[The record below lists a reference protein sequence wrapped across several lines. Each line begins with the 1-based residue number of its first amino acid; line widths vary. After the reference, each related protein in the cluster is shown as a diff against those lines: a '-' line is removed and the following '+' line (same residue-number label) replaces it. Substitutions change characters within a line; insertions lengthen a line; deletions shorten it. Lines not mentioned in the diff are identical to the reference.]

1 MRTRLLSVLAVA
13 VLAAALLL
21 GLAGGA
27 SGAPPGHH
35 STSFKVAIAKGTVS
49 HPVTGRAYVIITR
62 NGDDEPR
69 FQLDIT
75 AGVPFFGKDVSDV
88 KAGKAFTIDTGPGV
102 YGYPLESIR
111 RIPAGVYYVQAF
123 FNVYTK
129 FERSDGSTVW
139 LHMPGGDGQNPLDSP
154 GNLYS
159 TPRKVHL
166 EPRRAQSIKL
176 VLDQVIQPADPVPPG
191 GTAQQGNPA
200 DSAHVRHVKI
210 KSKLLSDYWGTD
222 MYIGADV
229 LLPEGYDASTDK
241 YPVVYLHGHYPS
253 GNPYS
258 FTEDLGNDFSKWWV
272 AADTPRMIVVQF
284 RHENPYYDDS
294 SAVNS
299 ANLGPYGD
307 AITEELMP
315 AIDAEFRTINERW
328 ARALTG
334 GSTGGWAGLAQLF
347 FYPELYVGAWVR
359 SPDPVDFRFHQLIN
373 VYEDENAYFTQ
384 SDWVDVPRPSSR
396 DISGDVRWTM
406 EEENHFE
413 LALGTHGRSGL
424 GQWDIWQAVF
434 GPQGPDGYPAPIWDK
449 ATGEIDHTVS
459 EAWKP
464 MDLRLYLQENWATV
478 GPQVAGRIHICAGDD
493 DNYFLNNAVELLDEY
508 LKTTTNPAADAEI
521 VYGHNQGHSW
531 WPQTFPELLTIIYAA
546 MHP

>member
-13 VLAAALLL
+13 VLAAALSI

-27 SGAPPGHH
+27 SGDRPGQH

-49 HPVTGRAYVIITR
+49 HPVTGRAYVIVTR
-62 NGDDEPR
+62 NGEDEPR
-69 FQLDIT
+69 FQLDVT
-75 AGVPFFGKDVSDV
+75 GVPFFGKDVRRA
-88 KAGKAFTIDTGPGV
+88 KAGHAFTIDTGPGV
-102 YGYPLESIR
+102 YGYPLKSIR
-111 RIPAGVYYVQAF
+111 DLPEGDYYVQAF
-123 FNVYTK
+123 FNVYTR
-129 FERSDGSTVW
+129 FDRSDGSVVW
-139 LHMPGGDGQNPLDSP
+139 LHMPGGDGQYPLDSP
-154 GNLYS
+154 GNLFS
-159 TPRKVHL
+159 TPVKVHL
-166 EPRRAQSIKL
+166 QPWRAQSIKL

-200 DSAHVRHVKI
+200 DSAHVKHVKI

-258 FTEDLGNDFSKWWV
+258 FREDLGNDFSKWWV

-294 SAVNS
+294 YAVNS

-307 AITEELMP
+307 AITQELMP
-315 AIDAEFRTINERW
+315 AVDAEFRTINERW

-334 GSTGGWAGLAQLF
+334 GSTGGWEVLAQLF
-347 FYPELYVGAWVR
+347 FYPELYVGAWAR
-359 SPDPVDFRFHQLIN
+359 SPDPVDFRFHQLVN
-373 VYEDENAYFTQ
+373 VYDDANAYFNQ
-384 SDWVDVPRPSSR
+384 SEWVDVPRPSSR
-396 DISGDVRWTM
+396 SIPGDTRWTM

-413 LALGTHGRSGL
+413 LAMGTHGRSGL
-424 GQWDIWQAVF
+424 GQWDVWQAVF

-478 GPQVAGRIHICAGDD
+478 GPKVAGRIHIYAGDD

-508 LKTTTNPAADAEI
+508 LKTTTDPAADAEI

-531 WPQTFPELLTIIYAA
+531 WPYTMPELLTIIYEA